1 MLAAGDTFRAAA
13 DLQLNEWA
21 TRSNAVMSKS
31 EAKSPAAVM
40 FDAVDNAIR
49 EAPCT
54 PNPKQNPKLTPPAPR
69 RHV

>member
-40 FDAVDNAIR
+40 FDAVDNAIK
-49 EAPCT
+49 EVHCT
-54 PNPKQNPKLTPPAPR
+54 PNPKLNPKLNPPHR